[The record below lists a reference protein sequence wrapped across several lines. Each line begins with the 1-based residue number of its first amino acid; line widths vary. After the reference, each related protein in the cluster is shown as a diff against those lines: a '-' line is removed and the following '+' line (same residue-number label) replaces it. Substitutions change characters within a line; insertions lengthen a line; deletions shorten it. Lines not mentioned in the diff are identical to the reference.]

1 MNEDKS
7 ARYHR
12 LTRQAAVF
20 STAAAAVSLG
30 ALALTDAAVWLRT
43 ALAPHVDP
51 AWPSPVTVALYVTVL
66 ALLHGAVTVPF
77 AYYRTFILERRY
89 GLSFQ
94 RAPDWIREHAK
105 AAALG
110 IAFVISAAEVVY
122 WTMRASPVWWWV
134 MSAVI
139 FWAVLAAGARLA
151 PIVLFPLFY
160 RFKPLDRESLR
171 GRLASLFQRAG
182 VPILGIFEWGLGER
196 TRRANA
202 ALVGAGSTRR
212 ILLSDTLLAEYADD
226 EIEVILAHELA
237 HHVHRDLL
245 QGLAVE
251 GAVLVA
257 ALYAAASAISAWW
270 EPLGLAGPSDVAGLP
285 LLILVAG
292 TVSLCAT
299 PLANAISRINER
311 RADRYALALTERPD
325 AFRSAMLRLAAQNLA
340 EERPSL
346 PVLWMFHAHP
356 PMYERIDAARAFKDS
371 GALNR
376 CDLTAGGVPKAG
388 RAADEAREATRAPG

>member
-1 MNEDKS
+1 VNEDKS

-12 LTRQAAVF
+12 LTRQAAVL
-20 STAAAAVSLG
+20 STAAAAASLG
-30 ALALTDAAVWLRT
+30 ALALTGAAVWLRA
-43 ALAPHVDP
+43 ALAAHGDP
-51 AWPSPVTVALYVTVL
+51 AYPSPGTVALYVTVL
-66 ALLHGAVTVPF
+66 ALLHEAVTVPF

-94 RAPDWIREHAK
+94 HARDWLRDHAK
-105 AAALG
+105 GAALG
-110 IAFVISAAEVVY
+110 VSFAIAAAEVVY
-122 WTMRASPVWWWV
+122 WTMRASPGRWWIV
-134 MSAVI
+134 SAVI

-171 GRLASLFQRAG
+171 GRLGSLFERAG

-257 ALYAAASAISAWW
+257 ALYAAASAINAWW
-270 EPLGLAGPSDVAGLP
+270 QPLGLAGPSDLGGLP
-285 LLILVAG
+285 LLILAVGA
-292 TVSLCAT
+292 VSLSAT
-299 PLANAISRINER
+299 PLANAISRVNER
-311 RADRYALALTERPD
+311 RADRYALTLTERPD
-325 AFRSAMLRLAAQNLA
+325 AFRSAMQRLAAQNLA
-340 EERPSL
+340 EERPSR

-356 PMYERIDAARAFKDS
+356 PMYERIDAARAFEDS
-371 GALNR
+371 
-376 CDLTAGGVPKAG
+376 AGIESARSQRGS
-388 RAADEAREATRAPG
+388 RAEGGPST

>member
-12 LTRQAAVF
+12 LTRQASVL
-20 STAAAAVSLG
+20 STAAAAAGLG
-30 ALALTDAAVWLRT
+30 ALALTGAAVWLRT
-43 ALAPHVDP
+43 AVAPLGNPVY
-51 AWPSPVTVALYVTVL
+51 PSPVTVALYVTVL
-66 ALLHGAVTVPF
+66 ALLHEAVTLPF
-77 AYYRTFILERRY
+77 AYYRTFILEHRY

-94 RAPDWIREHAK
+94 RARDWIREHAK

-110 IAFVISAAEVVY
+110 ISFAIAAAEVVY
-122 WTMRASPVWWWV
+122 WTMRASPERWWV

-196 TRRANA
+196 ARRANA

-251 GAVLVA
+251 GAVLA
-257 ALYAAASAISAWW
+257 AAFYAADSAINAWW
-270 EPLGLAGPSDVAGLP
+270 QPLGLAGPSDVGGLP
-285 LLILVAG
+285 LLILAAG
-292 TVSLCAT
+292 TVSLCAR
-299 PLANAISRINER
+299 PLANAISRISER

-325 AFRSAMLRLAAQNLA
+325 AFRSAMQRLAAQNLA
-340 EERPSL
+340 EERPSR

-356 PMYERIDAARAFKDS
+356 PMYERIDAARAFED
-371 GALNR
+371 R
-376 CDLTAGGVPKAG
+376 GGIEPPRPHRG
-388 RAADEAREATRAPG
+388 RRAEGGPSS